1 MSELKQNKIVFGP
14 VPSRRLGR
22 SLGINNVPPKVC
34 SYACIYCQ
42 VGITSRKSIDRE
54 VFYSPEQIYNEVK
67 EKIETVGAENIDYLT
82 FVSDGEPTLNFNL
95 GATIERLKKFNI
107 KTAIISNASLLWR
120 EEIKEVMNK
129 VDYVSIKIDAVD
141 KKIWKKINCPHRN
154 LDLDIIRK
162 HIIKFSRQFNGEL
175 HTETMLVKD
184 INDDDLAIEH
194 VADFISLVKPASAYL
209 AVPTRPPASK
219 KIYPVNT
226 ETLQRAARIFN
237 SFRIHTEYLNNY
249 EGNDFVSTNNVEQDI
264 LTITAVHPM
273 RKDAIINLLDKAGKK
288 WDVIEK
294 LIKDQEIEKK
304 NYNGNVYFLRKFSK
318 EKMEV

>member
-162 HIIKFSRQFNGEL
+162 HIIKFSR
-175 HTETMLVKD
+175 
-184 INDDDLAIEH
+184 
-194 VADFISLVKPASAYL
+194 
-209 AVPTRPPASK
+209 
-219 KIYPVNT
+219 
-226 ETLQRAARIFN
+226 
-237 SFRIHTEYLNNY
+237 
-249 EGNDFVSTNNVEQDI
+249 
-264 LTITAVHPM
+264 
-273 RKDAIINLLDKAGKK
+273 
-288 WDVIEK
+288 
-294 LIKDQEIEKK
+294 
-304 NYNGNVYFLRKFSK
+304 
-318 EKMEV
+318 